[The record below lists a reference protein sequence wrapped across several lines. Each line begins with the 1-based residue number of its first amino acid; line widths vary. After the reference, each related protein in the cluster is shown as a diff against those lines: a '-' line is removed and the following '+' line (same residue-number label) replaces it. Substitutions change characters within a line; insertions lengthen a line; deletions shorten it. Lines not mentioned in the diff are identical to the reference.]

1 MKEQENSPEGVDEM
15 EASNL
20 SDRVMIIRI
29 LNNTKKHIEMIKKK
43 IQSGIKYAIS
53 EINNILKGINSRL
66 DEADD
71 RISVLEDKVENDTQA
86 DQQKEKK
93 FF

>member
-1 MKEQENSPEGVDEM
+1 
-15 EASNL
+15 
-20 SDRVMIIRI
+20 MIIRI

-66 DEADD
+66 DEA
-71 RISVLEDKVENDTQA
+71 ED
-86 DQQKEKK
+86 
-93 FF
+93 